1 MVLPEPSKRSLM
13 KTTPNPEKNAVDLKL
28 LNWWCLWLYVV
39 AESLVEIIS
48 WTIVDCGVFDS
59 RQLRTKCTCV
69 FAHFVVKPTMTLHF
83 RNYIQYIY
91 ICLVR
96 FWRCFWWTVTISL
109 SHHPGGV
116 SAFSLSSHLRNLPSW
131 LDKPPGTTSGCWG
144 RICHIKPTSQYPSM
158 VVLAETG

>member
-1 MVLPEPSKRSLM
+1 MPWTWNYWTDDVFGYMLWLNHLLKSFLEQLLIVVYLILGSYEQNVHVSL
-13 KTTPNPEKNAVDLKL
+13 LIL
-28 LNWWCLWLYVV
+28 LSNQLWLYI
-39 AESLVEIIS
+39 SEITYNTYTS
-48 WTIVDCGVFDS
+48 VWSVSEDV
-59 RQLRTKCTCV
+59 
-69 FAHFVVKPTMTLHF
+69 
-83 RNYIQYIY
+83 
-91 ICLVR
+91 
-96 FWRCFWWTVTISL
+96 FWWTVTISL